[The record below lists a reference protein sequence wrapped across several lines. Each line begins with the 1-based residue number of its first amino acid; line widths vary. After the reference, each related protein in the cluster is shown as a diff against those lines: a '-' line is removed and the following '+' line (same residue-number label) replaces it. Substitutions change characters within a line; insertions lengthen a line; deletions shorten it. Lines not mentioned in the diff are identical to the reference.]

1 VWNNAASEVNSGDAF
16 ASFLLGTASGGSAD
30 YAVRPFFR
38 SWYFAPYLQDDW
50 KVSRKLTLNMGLRWD
65 YNPTVDEKYDLS
77 LGLRLFVYSFGF
89 MLGTIGLLA
98 IAFMLLVWSLE

>member
-1 VWNNAASEVNSGDAF
+1 
-16 ASFLLGTASGGSAD
+16 
-30 YAVRPFFR
+30 
-38 SWYFAPYLQDDW
+38 
-50 KVSRKLTLNMGLRWD
+50 M
-65 YNPTVDEKYDLS
+65 DEKYDLS